1 MTTATAAAPSALAQ
15 ELLAAWD
22 LGRCLPSPPSA
33 RSGGLDMAQAQ
44 AVAAELRALR
54 RARGEQPR
62 GWKIGFTNRGLWQ
75 RYGVHQPIWGAVW
88 DRGLALLDGTEATL
102 SLAGLC
108 QPRLEPEIVFGI
120 AQVPRPGMG
129 LAEVQACIDWVA
141 HGFEVVHTHC
151 EGWRFTAADTVA
163 DFGLHGRLFVGPR
176 VPAGSWPAMAAD
188 LPLVTLDLLEGETL
202 RESGQGAN
210 VLDGPVQALQA
221 LVEGMACSPGGA
233 ALAAGDV
240 VTTGTW
246 TDAWPLQPG
255 QVWRTRLS
263 DARLAGLRLT
273 VVV

>member
-1 MTTATAAAPSALAQ
+1 MTTPATIDSAAR

-22 LGRCLPSPPSA
+22 EGRCLPLPSWRA
-33 RSGGLDMAQAQ
+33 GGLTLEQAF
-44 AVAAELRALR
+44 AVGERLRALR
-54 RARGEQPR
+54 EARGERQV
-62 GWKIGFTNRGLWQ
+62 GWKIGFTNRSIWP
-75 RYGVHQPIWGAVW
+75 RYGVFAPIWGPVYDSTAQ
-88 DRGLALLDGTEATL
+88 LLDGGEATVSLRGL
-102 SLAGLC
+102 S
-108 QPRLEPEIVFGI
+108 QPRLEPEVAFGF
-120 AQVPRPGMG
+120 AKAPHAGMTLTELQQC
-129 LAEVQACIDWVA
+129 LAWVA
-141 HGFEVVHTHC
+141 HSFEIVHTHC